1 MGYALMH
8 GAALLAMV
16 APVVAWLWVRAARAG
31 WFARPAERVL
41 FALVAAPLVPLVEV
55 LALSLLPVERPLRL
69 ALPWVHL
76 AVATACAASLLGA
89 RRWLAPA
96 AGAGVRR
103 ARRVW
108 AALDGA
114 TRIAVVVASAA
125 VLLALL
131 HGAWNTG
138 DEHDGALYRMLVAV
152 QPFQDGRVGW
162 VTFPLDDFADAYP
175 RTIELLYSWTMLCT
189 GTTVGFHLVNWYFLL
204 VLAAAAY
211 VLARRARLRHRLA
224 VLCAALTATTPMP
237 IYLTGVLYNDL
248 PVCAL
253 LAAGVAF
260 CAPRRR
266 GAWGRSDLA
275 GFALAVALGASAKF
289 SVAIGAGVL
298 SAVVLGGLV
307 VGGPRVRGRGWRGGV
322 GSVPTVL
329 AIAGAAMVA
338 ATPYVRSW
346 VLYGSPLWPLR
357 VEVGPWTVFDG
368 PMAPEQLWIT
378 ARGPWLERWGA
389 AVYKLFQTTSQ
400 DANGAFGLLF
410 AVGVVPAAVV
420 FAAKTVRRPSALRVL
435 LVCMFWYVAL
445 VPVSTNLRYS
455 LHILPAGYVMLC
467 ALLPGRRSVGRGRV
481 VTPVLLVMLA
491 VNSADYART
500 VVREVGEQLRW
511 GASLTDPVRNR
522 LWYMRF
528 MYVKPGVAPETHG
541 AVHGLVRPGERL
553 VYSVQALGGLLYDP
567 FFTYAIE
574 YRSVEYYARHN
585 GIAVDE
591 AAGAWLSSLLD
602 DDIDAVL
609 VYAGSAED
617 RALGGAGTS
626 FGLAYDQPDEPAS
639 RRARVYRRTGGVGDA
654 LLGVGKE

>member
-1 MGYALMH
+1 VGYALMH

-16 APVVAWLWVRAARAG
+16 APVVAWLWVRAARSG
-31 WFARPAERVL
+31 WFSDAPERAL
-41 FALVAAPLVPLVEV
+41 FALVAAPVVPLVEV
-55 LALSLLPVERPLRL
+55 LGLSLLPVERPLRL
-69 ALPWVHL
+69 ALPWLHL
-76 AVATACAASLLGA
+76 VVALACAASLLGA
-89 RRWLAPA
+89 RRWLAPSV
-96 AGAGVRR
+96 GAGVRR

-108 AALDGA
+108 ASLDGA

-125 VLLALL
+125 ALLALL

-138 DEHDGALYRMLVAV
+138 DEHDGALYRMLIAV
-152 QPFQDGRVGW
+152 QPFQDGRVGR

-204 VLAAAAY
+204 VLASAAY
-211 VLARRARLRHRLA
+211 VLARRAQLRHRLA

-266 GAWGRSDLA
+266 GAWRRSDLA

-289 SVAIGAGVL
+289 SVAIGAAVL
-298 SAVVLGGLV
+298 STVVLGGLL
-307 VGGPRVRGRGWRGGV
+307 VGGRGRRGGV
-322 GSVPTVL
+322 GSGPTVL
-329 AIAGAAMVA
+329 AVAGAALVA

-378 ARGPWLERWGA
+378 ASGPWLERWGA

-420 FAAKTVRRPSALRVL
+420 FAARTLRRPSTLGVL

-455 LHILPAGYVMLC
+455 LHILPVGYVMLC
-467 ALLPGRRSVGRGRV
+467 ALLPGRRSAGWGRV
-481 VTPVLLVMLA
+481 ATPVLLVMLA
-491 VNSADYART
+491 VNCADYGRT

-522 LWYMRF
+522 LWYMQF
-528 MYVKPGVAPETHG
+528 MYVKPGVAPKTHG
-541 AVHGLVRPGERL
+541 TVHGLVRPGERL

-574 YRSVEYYARHN
+574 YRSVEYFARHN

-602 DDIDAVL
+602 DGIDAVL
-609 VYAGSAED
+609 VYAGSPED
-617 RALGGAGTS
+617 RALGGEAS
-626 FGLAYDQPDEPAS
+626 AFGLVYDQPDEPPS
-639 RRARVYRRTGGVGDA
+639 WRARVYRRIGRVGDSPPGGGA
-654 LLGVGKE
+654 P